1 MDELNI
7 QNMPLYESLDRDVF
21 TKISNAICTNR
32 YSLKRLSERYFLVSV
47 EEFDFVYDKKE
58 CIWDSNIFNSPC
70 NVYDDELIGNLIN
83 NLDLILD
90 EQTII

>member
-47 EEFDFVYDKKE
+47 EEFDFVYDKR
-58 CIWDSNIFNSPC
+58 SVF
-70 NVYDDELIGNLIN
+70 GNQTYSIVPVMFTTM
-83 NLDLILD
+83 NLLAI
-90 EQTII
+90 